1 MKNYLN
7 CKSRL
12 ITLNQNYSEI
22 NSQQK
27 IFKQKNSFKILLS
40 VEYSI
45 KLMQH
50 NLKNQ
55 ILKDQKFIKW
65 VVLLEKVLNNMEI

>member
-1 MKNYLN
+1 MRNYLN

-27 IFKQKNSFKILLS
+27 IFKQNNSFKILSS
-40 VEYSI
+40 VEYYI
-45 KLMQH
+45 KLMSY

-55 ILKDQKFIKW
+55 IHKDRKSIKW
-65 VVLLEKVLNNMEI
+65 AVLLEKVLNNMEI